1 MYLKMAL
8 TCWLPGGMFIMKY
21 FEICF
26 VDILISRLS
35 NKFHKYKKDSE
46 HVKRIWNK
54 VLKVKNVNK
63 KLELDGP

>member
-1 MYLKMAL
+1 
-8 TCWLPGGMFIMKY
+8 MFIMKY

-46 HVKRIWNK
+46 HVKRI
-54 VLKVKNVNK
+54 
-63 KLELDGP
+63 